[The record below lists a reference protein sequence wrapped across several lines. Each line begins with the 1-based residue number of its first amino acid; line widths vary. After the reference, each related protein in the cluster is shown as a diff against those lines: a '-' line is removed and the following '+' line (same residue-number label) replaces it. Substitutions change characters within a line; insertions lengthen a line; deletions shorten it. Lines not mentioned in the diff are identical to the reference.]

1 MVKFLSSV
9 DWDAEKEANEAI
21 EMLQDWEFDVEQA
34 IPMLSVLFSAND
46 IYQIG
51 IAKNRCVDIRR
62 KAIAVLE
69 EEDID
74 SLQRIML
81 QLAQAY
87 RYEDFSLNL
96 LKDFLLSKVTQNRS
110 ISHNFY
116 WTITLEK
123 NITCSERDRQNEII
137 HDRIVEQFG
146 LLFDEF
152 IIKLKQD
159 DPEQEQI
166 LESQMQFRDQLFEM
180 SGYVNGFNRI
190 NEKKERLREALREG
204 GKYEMEDFE
213 PKPMPLDPK
222 VYVCGIYPE
231 QCSVFTSA
239 MAPLKLTFKVTEET
253 KLLNLPGVDQYCYN
267 VMYKKG
273 DDVRQDQLVLQMI
286 EFMDF
291 ILKQINLD

>member
-62 KAIAVLE
+62 RAIAVLE

-123 NITCSERDRQNEII
+123 NITFSERDRQNEII

-152 IIKLKQD
+152 IVKLKQD

-166 LESQMQFRDQLFEM
+166 LESQMQFRDQRFEM